1 MKLGDSAEVSRAIR
15 ARDVHEYAAL
25 TQHAACNAQVPEPLV
40 GALFSYLLGVRLPG
54 QGTNYLKQETR
65 FHKVAEVDETLTARV
80 EITRIRAE
88 KHLMDLSTTCINEA
102 GDLIADGRA
111 LVSVR
116 DTEQLVTLEVTG
128 STTVIRLNR
137 PARHNALVPEL
148 LVELL
153 DALNDERSQR
163 ARTVILAAE
172 GRSFSTGGDLL
183 GFWQHRDNIAEY
195 AQHLVG
201 LLNQVI
207 ISIATHRSPV
217 ACAVQGQVTGGSL
230 GLLLAADH
238 VIMQNEVQIT
248 PWYEEVGFSPDG
260 GWTAM
265 LPQVIG
271 RQRSL
276 DWLSRNES
284 LAAETCLEMG
294 VAHELVATDPLTNAH
309 AWSERVASK
318 DSPLRTDTAALSE
331 GLEAE
336 RMAFVKQIQTPEAID
351 GIARFLG
358 K

>member
-1 MKLGDSAEVSRAIR
+1 M
-15 ARDVHEYAAL
+15 
-25 TQHAACNAQVPEPLV
+25 
-40 GALFSYLLGVRLPG
+40 
-54 QGTNYLKQETR
+54 
-65 FHKVAEVDETLTARV
+65 
-80 EITRIRAE
+80 
-88 KHLMDLSTTCINEA
+88 
-102 GDLIADGRA
+102 
-111 LVSVR
+111 
-116 DTEQLVTLEVTG
+116 TEQLVKMEATG
-128 STTVIRLNR
+128 SSTVIRLNR

-153 DALNDERSQR
+153 DALNETQSQR

-195 AQHLVG
+195 AQHLVS

-207 ISIATHRSPV
+207 ISIVTHSSPV

-230 GLLLAADH
+230 GLLLGADH
-238 VIMQNEVQIT
+238 VIMQHDVQIT

-276 DWLSRNES
+276 DWISHNES
-284 LAAETCLEMG
+284 WAAETCLEMG
-294 VAHELVATDPLTNAH
+294 IAHELVATDPLAAAN
-309 AWSERVASK
+309 AWSEHVASK
-318 DSPLRTDTAALSE
+318 DSLSSTYTAALSKD
-331 GLEAE
+331 LEAE
-336 RMAFVKQIQTPEAID
+336 RVAFVKQIQTPEAID
-351 GIARFLG
+351 GITRFLG